1 MAKREFDIVVYGA
14 TGYTGRLVAEHFV
27 REYGGKPPSS
37 SGAPKWAMAGRSLAK
52 LEEVRDKIGA
62 PADTPLVVADADD
75 PVSLEA
81 MCRRTRVVLT
91 TVGPYQLYGD
101 ALVAACVAT
110 GTDYADLCGEPAWM
124 REQIDLHHEA
134 ARASGARICFSSG
147 FDSIPFDLGVLMLQ
161 KEAIARFG
169 KPASRVRG
177 RVRAM
182 QGTFSGGTA
191 ASLTATLKAVAKNPR
206 LIPILQSP
214 FGLTPGFEGPDQP
227 SGLVPRYEEDLGKWA
242 APFIMATINVKNV
255 HRTNFLRG
263 FPYGEDFRYDEMMLT
278 SPGEAGK
285 AAAGAVAEML
295 KNPFGAKPPKPG
307 EGPSKAE
314 RESGF
319 YDVIFVGET
328 PDGEKGGGETVRYA
342 VKGRYDPG
350 YGSTSRMLGET
361 GMALLAC
368 DAPGG
373 IGTPGS
379 FLGEALV
386 ERLRAHAEISFAAE
400 S

>member
-1 MAKREFDIVVYGA
+1 MANREFDIIVYGA

-27 REYGGKPPSS
+27 REYGNTAKG
-37 SGAPKWAMAGRSLAK
+37 PKWAMAGRSMDK
-52 LEEVRDKIGA
+52 LEAVRDEIGA
-62 PADTPLVVADADD
+62 PKSTPLVVADAED
-75 PVSLEA
+75 PASLEA
-81 MCRRTRVVLT
+81 MCSRTKVVLT

-101 ALVAACVAT
+101 KLVAACVKT

-124 REQIDLHHEA
+124 REQIDLHHDA
-134 ARASGARICFSSG
+134 AKKSGARITFSSG

-161 KEAIARFG
+161 KEAVARHG
-169 KPASRVRG
+169 SPAPRVKG

-191 ASLTATLKAVAKNPR
+191 ASLTATMKAAAKNPGIIKV
-206 LIPILQSP
+206 LNDP

-227 SGLVPRYEEDLGKWA
+227 SGLIPRYEDELGKWS
-242 APFIMATINVKNV
+242 APFIMATINTKNV

-263 FPYGEDFRYDEMMLT
+263 YPYGKDFRYDEMMLT

-285 AAAGAVAEML
+285 AAANAVVEML

-307 EGPSKAE
+307 EGPSTEE
-314 RESGF
+314 RENGF
-319 YDVIFVGET
+319 YDVLFVGEW
-328 PDGEKGGGETVRYA
+328 PDGKRLHYG

-350 YGSTSRMLGET
+350 YGSTSRMLAET
-361 GMALLAC
+361 GMALLDS
-368 DAPGG
+368 DAEGG
-373 IGTPGS
+373 VGTPGS

-386 ERLRAHAEISFAAE
+386 ERLRDHAELTFAVE
-400 S
+400 E

>member
-1 MAKREFDIVVYGA
+1 MAEREFDIVVYGA

-27 REYGGKPPSS
+27 REYGGRAN
-37 SGAPKWAMAGRSLAK
+37 APKWAMAGRSRGK
-52 LEEVRDKIGA
+52 LDDVRQAIGA
-62 PADTPLVVADADD
+62 PLDTPLVIADADD
-75 PVSLEA
+75 PASLEA
-81 MCRRTRVVLT
+81 MCRSARVVLT

-101 ALVAACVAT
+101 ALVAACVKT

-124 REQIDLHHEA
+124 REQIDKHHA
-134 ARASGARICFSSG
+134 AAKASGARICLSSG

-161 KEAIARFG
+161 KEAVARFG
-169 KPASRVRG
+169 RPAPRVRG
-177 RVRAM
+177 RVRGM

-191 ASLTATLKAVAKNPR
+191 ASLTATVKAVAKNPR

-214 FGLTPGFEGPDQP
+214 FALTPGFEGPDQP
-227 SGLVPRYEEDLGKWA
+227 SGLVPRYEDDLGKWA

-255 HRTNFLRG
+255 HRTNFLSG

-285 AAAGAVAEML
+285 AAAHAVAEML

-319 YDVIFVGET
+319 YDVLFVGAM
-328 PDGEKGGGETVRYA
+328 PSGETLRYG
-342 VKGRYDPG
+342 VKGKYDPG

-386 ERLRAHAEISFAAE
+386 ERLEEHADISFAPE
-400 S
+400 G

>member
-1 MAKREFDIVVYGA
+1 MANREFDIIVYGA

-27 REYGGKPPSS
+27 REYGNTAKG
-37 SGAPKWAMAGRSLAK
+37 PKWAMAGRTMDK
-52 LEEVRDKIGA
+52 LEAVRDEIGA
-62 PADTPLVVADADD
+62 PKSTPLVVADAED
-75 PVSLEA
+75 PASLEA
-81 MCRRTRVVLT
+81 MCSRTKVVLT

-101 ALVAACVAT
+101 KLVAACVKT

-124 REQIDLHHEA
+124 REQIDLHHDA
-134 ARASGARICFSSG
+134 AKKSGARITFSSG

-161 KEAIARFG
+161 KEAVARHG
-169 KPASRVRG
+169 SPAPRVKG

-191 ASLTATLKAVAKNPR
+191 ASLTATMKAAAKNPGIIKV
-206 LIPILQSP
+206 LNDP

-227 SGLVPRYEEDLGKWA
+227 SGLIPRYEDELGKWS
-242 APFIMATINVKNV
+242 APFIMATINTKNV

-263 FPYGEDFRYDEMMLT
+263 YPYGKDFRYDEMMLT

-285 AAAGAVAEML
+285 AAANAVVEML

-307 EGPSKAE
+307 EGPSKEE
-314 RESGF
+314 RENGF
-319 YDVIFVGET
+319 YDVLFVGEW
-328 PDGEKGGGETVRYA
+328 PDGKRLHYG

-350 YGSTSRMLGET
+350 YGSTSRMLAET
-361 GMALLAC
+361 GMALLDS
-368 DAPGG
+368 DAEGG
-373 IGTPGS
+373 VGTPGS

-386 ERLRAHAEISFAAE
+386 ERLRDHAELTFAVE
-400 S
+400 E

>member
-1 MAKREFDIVVYGA
+1 MAGEEFDIVVYGA

-27 REYGGKPPSS
+27 REYAGKG
-37 SGAPKWAMAGRSLAK
+37 GAPKWAMAGRSLPK
-52 LEEVRDKIGA
+52 LEEVRGLIGA

-75 PVSLEA
+75 PGSLDA
-81 MCRRTRVVLT
+81 LCRRTRAVLT
-91 TVGPYQLYGD
+91 TVGPYQLYGSE
-101 ALVAACVAT
+101 LVAACART

-124 REQIDLHHEA
+124 REMIDAHHEVA
-134 ARASGARICFSSG
+134 KTSGARICFSSG

-161 KEAIARFG
+161 KEAVARHG
-169 KPASRVRG
+169 APAPRVKG

-191 ASLTATLKAVAKNPR
+191 ASLSATVKAVARNPS
-206 LIPILQSP
+206 LIKVLNSP

-227 SGLVPRYEEDLGKWA
+227 SGLLPHYEDEFGKWA

-255 HRTNFLRG
+255 HRTNVLAG
-263 FPYGEDFRYDEMMLT
+263 FPYGRDFRYDEMMLT
-278 SPGEAGK
+278 SPGDAGK
-285 AAAGAVAEML
+285 AAADAVVGLL

-307 EGPSKAE
+307 EGPSAEE
-314 RESGF
+314 REAGH
-319 YDVIFVGET
+319 YDLVFRGEY
-328 PDGEKGGGETVRYA
+328 PDGRLLSYG

-350 YGSTSRMLGET
+350 YGSTSRMLAET
-361 GMALLAC
+361 GLALLDC

-373 IGTPGS
+373 VGTPGS

-386 ERLRAHAEISFAAE
+386 TRLRDHAEIAFAAE
-400 S
+400 D